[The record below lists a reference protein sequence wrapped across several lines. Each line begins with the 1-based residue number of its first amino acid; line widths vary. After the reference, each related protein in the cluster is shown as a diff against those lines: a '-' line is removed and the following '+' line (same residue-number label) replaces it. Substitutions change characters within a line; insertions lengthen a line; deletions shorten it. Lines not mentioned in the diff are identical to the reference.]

1 MQKLFV
7 SGMLNYIIDYNYFIL
22 VWLSEFSY
30 GNLEPMLAVV
40 SMICGVATRACLA
53 MGLHAS
59 SGYLFA
65 FDCSADLCGSLP
77 WTDHYFSDHNYLQF
91 AYSVDL
97 CGSLLWSPV
106 LPIRCPALPTPHRK
120 CFMLL

>member
-7 SGMLNYIIDYNYFIL
+7 IGMLNYIIDYNYFIL
-22 VWLSEFSY
+22 VWLGEFSY

-59 SGYLFA
+59 SG
-65 FDCSADLCGSLP
+65 
-77 WTDHYFSDHNYLQF
+77 
-91 AYSVDL
+91 
-97 CGSLLWSPV
+97 
-106 LPIRCPALPTPHRK
+106 
-120 CFMLL
+120 